1 MSLDKGQ
8 ISADLDKAL
17 SAIAS
22 ANDLDS
28 LKQIK
33 IDYIGDKS
41 ALAKANQSLASL
53 DPGQR
58 AEFGKLI
65 GSARS
70 EVNQAFELK
79 SAQLSKQRDSQVL
92 LTEKVDVTL
101 PGRRTLKGGLHP
113 LTILT
118 NEISDLFIG
127 LGYNVAEGPELESG
141 WLNFDALNIPADHP
155 ARTMQDTFFIEPV
168 ESRFNDPVESAFGR
182 GVSVVGSG
190 TALKLPRSRVLN
202 KRGIASRRS
211 SNDQPRGADND
222 SECF

>member
-22 ANDLDS
+22 TIDLDS

-33 IDYIGDKS
+33 IDYVGDKS

-53 DPGQR
+53 DPGKR

-79 SAQLSKQRDSQVL
+79 SAQLATQRDSQAL

-101 PGRRTLKGGLHP
+101 PGQAK
-113 LTILT
+113 
-118 NEISDLFIG
+118 
-127 LGYNVAEGPELESG
+127 
-141 WLNFDALNIPADHP
+141 
-155 ARTMQDTFFIEPV
+155 
-168 ESRFNDPVESAFGR
+168 
-182 GVSVVGSG
+182 
-190 TALKLPRSRVLN
+190 
-202 KRGIASRRS
+202 
-211 SNDQPRGADND
+211 
-222 SECF
+222 

>member
-8 ISADLDKAL
+8 ISADLGKAL

-118 NEISDLFIG
+118 NEISD
-127 LGYNVAEGPELESG
+127 
-141 WLNFDALNIPADHP
+141 
-155 ARTMQDTFFIEPV
+155 
-168 ESRFNDPVESAFGR
+168 
-182 GVSVVGSG
+182 
-190 TALKLPRSRVLN
+190 
-202 KRGIASRRS
+202 
-211 SNDQPRGADND
+211 
-222 SECF
+222 